1 MNSTAYNYTTQNL
14 NIPYTLTQ
22 PVIPGKQLTYE
33 TLEQQAVWHYEDF
46 ILDIMKVMDLQC
58 IAHCT
63 DEDYQL
69 ITIQGGDD
77 TLIHIKPSKT
87 LRKRLLQQKKDKTR
101 FIKTGVNRVQ
111 QASLL
116 PNGNQERTSN
126 LITSETWRMIR
137 WNMIDDYMKDDRWRD
152 ETWRMVKGDMTDERW
167 QMARW
172 NMTDVKDRHDIF
184 PEDDILDIITI
195 SRYNYHK

>member
-1 MNSTAYNYTTQNL
+1 MNGTAYNHTTQTL
-14 NIPYTLTQ
+14 NIPYTLIP
-22 PVIPGKQLTYE
+22 PVIPDKQLTYE
-33 TLEQQAVWHYEDF
+33 TNEQQAIWHYEDF

-69 ITIQGGDD
+69 ITIQGADN

-87 LRKRLLQQKKDKTR
+87 LRKRLIQQKKDKTR

-116 PNGNQERTSN
+116 PKGNQQRTSN
-126 LITSETWRMIR
+126 LITSERWTMTR
-137 WNMIDDYMKDDRWRD
+137 WNMTHDDKKDDRWI
-152 ETWRMVKGDMTDERW
+152 KER
-167 QMARW
+167 
-172 NMTDVKDRHDIF
+172 
-184 PEDDILDIITI
+184 
-195 SRYNYHK
+195 

>member
-1 MNSTAYNYTTQNL
+1 MITNNINWTPYDNTMQTL
-14 NIPYTLTQ
+14 NIPYTLIQ

-33 TLEQQAVWHYEDF
+33 TLEQWAIQHYEDF

-63 DEDYQL
+63 DNNYQL
-69 ITIQGGDD
+69 ITIQEGDN

-87 LRKRLLQQKKDKTR
+87 LQKRLLQQKKDKTR
-101 FIKTGVNRVQ
+101 FIKTRVNRVQ

-126 LITSETWRMIR
+126 LITSERWRMIR
-137 WNMIDDYMKDDRWRD
+137 WNMTHDKRRHDRW
-152 ETWRMVKGDMTDERW
+152 WKERW
-167 QMARW
+167 QMKRW
-172 NMTDVKDRHDIF
+172 NMTDGRMRHDIF

>member
-1 MNSTAYNYTTQNL
+1 MNGTSYNHTIPTL
-14 NIPYTLTQ
+14 NIPYTLIQ

-33 TLEQQAVWHYEDF
+33 TLEQQAIRHYEDF

-58 IAHCT
+58 IAHCA

-69 ITIQGGDD
+69 ITIQGRDD
-77 TLIHIKPSKT
+77 MLIHIKPSKT

-101 FIKTGVNRVQ
+101 FIKTRVNRVQ

-126 LITSETWRMIR
+126 LITSER
-137 WNMIDDYMKDDRWRD
+137 
-152 ETWRMVKGDMTDERW
+152 
-167 QMARW
+167 
-172 NMTDVKDRHDIF
+172 
-184 PEDDILDIITI
+184 
-195 SRYNYHK
+195 